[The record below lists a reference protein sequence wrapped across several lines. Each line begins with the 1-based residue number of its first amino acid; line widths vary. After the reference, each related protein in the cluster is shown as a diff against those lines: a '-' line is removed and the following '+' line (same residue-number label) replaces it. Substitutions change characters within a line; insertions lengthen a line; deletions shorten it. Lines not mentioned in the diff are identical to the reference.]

1 MKIRP
6 HLDGGPMKIRPHL
19 DGGPMRSR
27 PPFHS
32 RARVLTGVLL
42 ALSMGSFG
50 CDEDPWQPS
59 DLATT
64 SDSPIPVEPS
74 PAVRGAAPTGSARM
88 PNLPAQPTPEQEAQ
102 IARLIQESGGGGS
115 GGGGQMPEILQ
126 PYDRFGENAEGLSEA
141 QAASLLGDVLGAGRN
156 VLGQEV
162 TPCDRV
168 LAMAGVAAN
177 ATGDRPVDPEEVR
190 RLCGQIPPEVLA
202 CVQPEAEQSP
212 ADQRRCRNLFG
223 QASLIERVDPDER
236 NPLPRARTEADVRR
250 LLGLSQEERPRPTG
264 PREEPMVVQ

>member
-1 MKIRP
+1 MTSC
-6 HLDGGPMKIRPHL
+6 LSL
-19 DGGPMRSR
+19 RSH
-27 PPFHS
+27 P
-32 RARVLTGVLL
+32 RVITGVLI
-42 ALSMGSFG
+42 ALSTSAFG
-50 CDEDPWQPS
+50 CGDDLWQPS

-64 SDSPIPVEPS
+64 SGSPIPLETS
-74 PAVRGAAPTGSARM
+74 PAVRGEAPTGSARM

-115 GGGGQMPEILQ
+115 GGGGGSQMPAILE

-141 QAASLLGDVLGAGRN
+141 RAAALLGDVLGAGRN

-177 ATGDRPVDPEEVR
+177 ATGDRPLDPEEVR

-223 QASLIERVDPDER
+223 QASLIERVSPDER
-236 NPLPRARTEADVRR
+236 NPIPRARTEGDVRR
-250 LLGLSQEERPRPTG
+250 LLGLPQEERPRPTG

>member
-1 MKIRP
+1 
-6 HLDGGPMKIRPHL
+6 
-19 DGGPMRSR
+19 MRSR